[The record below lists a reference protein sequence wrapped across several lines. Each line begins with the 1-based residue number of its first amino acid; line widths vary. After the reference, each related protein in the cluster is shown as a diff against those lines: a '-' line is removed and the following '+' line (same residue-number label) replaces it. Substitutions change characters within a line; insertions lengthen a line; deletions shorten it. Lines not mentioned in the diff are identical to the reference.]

1 MVKMT
6 APPPSLCA
14 TIPPC
19 LPTPGPQGSIL
30 NLSGYQQTT
39 IRQDHLHKPHT
50 PLTTGL
56 NALQTYAQANVE
68 CIILNLSGY
77 QQTTIRQVHLHKPH
91 TPLTTGLNALQT
103 YAQANVDC
111 TILNHSRYQQ
121 TTIRQDPL
129 HTPHTSLTTGLNAL
143 QTYAQANVTRPPY
156 NILTI
161 SGYQQPTNL
170 NVERSQCT
178 ILNISG
184 YQQTPN
190 LPDYLYKPHTSTQ
203 RSSHPPP
210 PSLHLTPT
218 ALQTLSMCLPPLSP
232 HMLLSNHTNNTCSPH
247 NPYPLDSP
255 PLALRHAIVQMQFRQ
270 TPHPNPLDSPPLVDV
285 LTTDNP
291 SP

>member
-1 MVKMT
+1 MEVQVDNTCYGDLCMVKMT

-19 LPTPGPQGSIL
+19 LPTPGPQGS
-30 NLSGYQQTT
+30 
-39 IRQDHLHKPHT
+39 
-50 PLTTGL
+50 
-56 NALQTYAQANVE
+56 
-68 CIILNLSGY
+68 ILNLSGY

-247 NPYPLDSP
+247 NPYPLDTSGTQTCHCANAIQTNTTPKPTGLPTSGRRPYHRQPLTLTATHTSTSP
-255 PLALRHAIVQMQFRQ
+255 PK
-270 TPHPNPLDSPPLVDV
+270 HP
-285 LTTDNP
+285 
-291 SP
+291 